1 MVYARGVIAERR
13 KRAIPSPVRS
23 FREDPNDE
31 WAMEILDSGPP
42 KSPTELKWWKK
53 LRRMRKKARM
63 AEMLIEANKRLRERV
78 VKNAS
83 HEPTELTRHQ
93 VSSLAAI
100 GMPRTD
106 IAAFMMMSPVTL
118 EKYYSVEIETGKAMG
133 KAAVL
138 ETFHS
143 IATDRDHPGAVPAG
157 KKFLE
162 SQEEG
167 LKEVKRNET
176 AKMDDGPPIIDSR
189 ALSVEERE
197 QLRLLMEKMVEPQV
211 EYSPQEESHDGT

>member
-1 MVYARGVIAERR
+1 MYARGVIADKR

-23 FREDPNDE
+23 FEEDPNDE
-31 WAMEILDSGPP
+31 WAMAILDSGPP
-42 KSPTELKWWKK
+42 KSPSELKWWKK

-63 AEMLIEANKRLRERV
+63 ADMLIEANKRLREQ
-78 VKNAS
+78 VKAGS

-93 VSSLAAI
+93 VASLAAI

-106 IAAFMMMSPVTL
+106 IAAFMMMSAVTL

-162 SQEEG
+162 SQVEG
-167 LKEVKRNET
+167 FKEVKRIET
-176 AKMDDGPPIIDSR
+176 AKMDEGPPIIDSR

-197 QLRLLMEKMVEPQV
+197 QLRLLMEKMVEPV
-211 EYSPQEESHDGT
+211 EYQKSDVESD